1 MASAARYSAAQRP
14 MDCHT
19 PSDLVIRRPLA
30 CPPSPGDE
38 GRIGRQ
44 VLHFSWDGH
53 AHDCRGRNPPILV
66 GGGGWSRS
74 VLLRGHRRWDSAR
87 TVGCTYLNPPALAAA
102 LVPV

>member
-19 PSDLVIRRPLA
+19 PSDLVIRGPLA
-30 CPPSPGDE
+30 CPPSTGDE
-38 GRIGRQ
+38 GGIGRQ

-66 GGGGWSRS
+66 GGGGWSS
-74 VLLRGHRRWDSAR
+74 PVLLRAHRREISGGKLDCALRNPSAR
-87 TVGCTYLNPPALAAA
+87 LG
-102 LVPV
+102 